1 MESSII
7 DLQAKISTQNSV
19 LQTLATCDSKEK
31 PVLSPNFTKEMNNFD
46 KRLEKIEELISSIN
60 IEQEK
65 SAAIFTDLKSN
76 IDLISSNTTET
87 KERVRSSQLPNRSR
101 RNMKNGEISASS
113 STTQPGAAR
122 APARKKR
129 KVLLLHDSQL
139 NNFNPESF
147 SKAFSVEKFK
157 AGSYADLLSKH
168 MRSVMGKPGVD
179 AYVLELG
186 VNDYRYNSTDT
197 SLQKAIED
205 SKSCI
210 QKLLENSSAKVVVC
224 LPTPTPGGAISERT
238 KEYVKQITEFITQT
252 RQSNNA
258 WRRLFTINNL
268 GSFSKVLED
277 ISSTPDSRNPLKED
291 KLHVSEYGLKKL
303 CLNIKFGLYRA
314 FGMKP
319 PEKQAPAES

>member
-1 MESSII
+1 
-7 DLQAKISTQNSV
+7 
-19 LQTLATCDSKEK
+19 
-31 PVLSPNFTKEMNNFD
+31 
-46 KRLEKIEELISSIN
+46 
-60 IEQEK
+60 
-65 SAAIFTDLKSN
+65 
-76 IDLISSNTTET
+76 
-87 KERVRSSQLPNRSR
+87 
-101 RNMKNGEISASS
+101 
-113 STTQPGAAR
+113 
-122 APARKKR
+122 
-129 KVLLLHDSQL
+129 
-139 NNFNPESF
+139 
-147 SKAFSVEKFK
+147 
-157 AGSYADLLSKH
+157 
-168 MRSVMGKPGVD
+168 MGKPGVD

-197 SLQKAIED
+197 SLQKAIEN

-268 GSFSKVLED
+268 GSFSKVLEN
-277 ISSTPDSRNPLKED
+277 ITSTPDSRNPLKED

-319 PEKQAPAES
+319 PEKQTPAES